1 MCGLIGI
8 EITPV
13 NHYYNLLCMY
23 AIIMFSYVSYF
34 IQTQLNNQSKNQ
46 PVRELQEWMYI
57 CQHSHDL
64 QPATDPNENVDW
76 TSASRLYTNLHE
88 MPSFIS
94 THKQLVLHTNNTH
107 NVDPNLLQE
116 KQLLVYNTVKQHLES
131 NNPTPLYMIVSGTAG
146 TGKSYI
152 INCMKLLLQ
161 SKLRFT
167 APTGVAAFNIEG
179 YTLHSLFNLPTKGEF
194 RELQGQ
200 QLHLIQ
206 QSFLSV
212 EYIVIDEMSMIR
224 RKLFGQVD
232 EQLQQIFP
240 QRSHHMLGGCSC
252 ILFGD
257 FGQLSPVMDLPLYT
271 TTSCNEISDL
281 GSTTYHYFNTAIV
294 LDQIMRQHGDDPD
307 QMLFRN
313 ILL

>member
-1 MCGLIGI
+1 M
-8 EITPV
+8 
-13 NHYYNLLCMY
+13 
-23 AIIMFSYVSYF
+23 
-34 IQTQLNNQSKNQ
+34 TQLNNRSENQ

-64 QPATDPNENVDW
+64 QPATDPSENVDW

-94 THKQLVLHTNNTH
+94 THRRLILHTNNTH
-107 NVDPNLLQE
+107 NVNPNLLQG
-116 KQLLVYNTVKQHLES
+116 KQLFVYNTVKQHLES

-152 INCMKLLLQ
+152 INCLKLLLQ
-161 SKLRFT
+161 SKLRVT
-167 APTGVAAFNIEG
+167 APTGVAAFNIED

-194 RELQGQ
+194 RELHGQ

-206 QSFLSV
+206 QSFLAV
-212 EYIVIDEMSMIR
+212 EYIVIDETSMVG

-232 EQLQQIFP
+232 KRLRQIFP
-240 QRSHHMLGGCSC
+240 QQSHHMLGSCSC

-271 TTSCNEISDL
+271 TTSRNEISDL
-281 GSTTYHYFNTAIV
+281 GSTTYH
-294 LDQIMRQHGDDPD
+294 
-307 QMLFRN
+307 
-313 ILL
+313 